1 VAGFYYPEAAT
12 HRKIPM
18 AEIDFDAC
26 MRYVR
31 GQSSLAEAQ
40 AVRAWLKDPA
50 NESLARR
57 WMSRHAASEE
67 QHTQPAA
74 PVSFDYAG
82 MQDRLNNRLG
92 LNGPPVA
99 RPAPAGWRR
108 WAAAAAVVGVAAGVG
123 SGLYLQQH
131 HPAGAPQAGIGP
143 APVAAPVRYATGN
156 GQTREVQLPDGS
168 MVTLN
173 ANSTLR
179 HAAAWNPNT
188 PREVW
193 LNGEAYF
200 SVKHLPNH
208 QRFRVHTSGN
218 FNVEVL
224 GTQFT
229 VYRRHAQERVVLLS
243 GKVRVDFN
251 DHRRPDVILKPG
263 ELLQTADAR
272 PKQVLHKEV
281 QTPTYAAWKDNRLV
295 LDDLPIAELAIQLH
309 DTYGVEVVL
318 LDPALGRQT
327 VTGTVPLGDL
337 NLLCQALQASF
348 NIKVERQDS
357 RILLS
362 SR

>member
-1 VAGFYYPEAAT
+1 
-12 HRKIPM
+12 M

-31 GQSSLAEAQ
+31 GEASLEEAK

-50 NESLARR
+50 NEPKAQQ
-57 WMSRHAASEE
+57 WMSQHLASVEATE
-67 QHTQPAA
+67 PLTA
-74 PVSFDYAG
+74 PVAFDYTG
-82 MQDRLNNRLG
+82 MQARLNNRLG
-92 LNGPPVA
+92 LEMPSPVA
-99 RPAPAGWRR
+99 RPAPWHR
-108 WAAAAAVVGVAAGVG
+108 WAAAAVVGAAAGVG
-123 SGLYLQQH
+123 GVLYWQQPRTRTTQAVVA
-131 HPAGAPQAGIGP
+131 PAP
-143 APVAAPVRYATGN
+143 APVVYTTGN
-156 GQTREVQLPDGS
+156 GQTREVKLPDGS

-179 HAAAWNPNT
+179 HAAAWRPNA

-200 SVKHLPNH
+200 AVKHLPTH
-208 QRFRVHTSGN
+208 QRFRVHTDGN

-224 GTQFT
+224 GTRFT

-251 DHRRPDVILKPG
+251 DQARPDVVLKPG

-272 PKQVLHKEV
+272 PTQLVHKAV
-281 QTPTYAAWKDNRLV
+281 QAPAYAAWKDRRLV
-295 LDDLPIAELAIQLH
+295 LDDLPIAELATQLR

-348 NIKVERQDS
+348 NIKVERQAQ

-362 SR
+362 PL